1 MTDKGGRAATD
12 HTKDHAS
19 THGDDAGQRAG
30 QQRPSSSCHNDL
42 HCHST
47 RQRMKRCLH
56 KQLSKPMTLAFVDAL
71 ELQRRSHSAAL
82 AAMQGVP
89 RFSRTG
95 HAMDGS
101 RDKGSLVRPRNL
113 PTIPRTVSFQRDVQR
128 TDRRSHTQHSSN
140 EWHGGRGNLLVVW
153 VTARAPVHDHSHD
166 QRGLYAHRPLTTFLL
181 KAL

>member
-1 MTDKGGRAATD
+1 MHICQRSLHDSRSTPPILHDKARVEQHRHRDGAGGELVTDKGGRAATD

-19 THGDDAGQRAG
+19 THGDDAGQRAV
-30 QQRPSSSCHNDL
+30 QRRPTSSCHNDL

-56 KQLSKPMTLAFVDAL
+56 KQLSKSMTLAFVDAL
-71 ELQRRSHSAAL
+71 EPQRRSHSAAL

-101 RDKGSLVRPRNL
+101 RDKGSLVRPRKL
-113 PTIPRTVSFQRDVQR
+113 PTI
-128 TDRRSHTQHSSN
+128 
-140 EWHGGRGNLLVVW
+140 
-153 VTARAPVHDHSHD
+153 
-166 QRGLYAHRPLTTFLL
+166 LTTPCTH
-181 KAL
+181 KGVALQKSAI